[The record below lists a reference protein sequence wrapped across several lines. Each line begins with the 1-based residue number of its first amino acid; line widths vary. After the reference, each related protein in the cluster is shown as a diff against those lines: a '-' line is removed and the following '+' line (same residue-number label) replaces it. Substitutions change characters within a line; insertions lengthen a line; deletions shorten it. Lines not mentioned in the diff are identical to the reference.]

1 MQGRFCRRG
10 ITRPAQGFARKVGE
24 TGGNGAAL
32 PLHDARGS
40 AP

>member
-10 ITRPAQGFARKVGE
+10 ITRPAQGFARKVGD
-24 TGGNGAAL
+24 TGRNGAAL